1 MDRSDLGTRMK
12 RYEVASRTYLT
23 RRMPVIMRIDGRAFH
38 SFTRGFQRPF
48 DPVLRAAM
56 KNTML
61 LLCKEIQGCVL
72 GYTQSDEITLVLV
85 DYQTLTSDAWFDY
98 EVQKICSIGAS
109 AATVFFLKNF
119 KAAYDEWFS
128 LYGDCSP
135 ADRIMTYERAMEKMP
150 MFDCRAFNVPKED
163 VCNNLIW
170 RQQDA
175 TRNSIQS
182 VGQAFFSHKELQGKS
197 CKDIQDM
204 LFKQKEI
211 NWNDYATEYKRGCC
225 CIKNADGSWVID
237 EEIPIFSQDRAYIE
251 SRIYPESTRLDVIRR
266 MPAKE
271 LARMLVSYEDADEPR
286 YHSPGGAICYDEET
300 AIEDCLEW
308 LEGNDGD
315 IK

>member
-38 SFTRGFQRPF
+38 SFTRGFERPF
-48 DPVLRAAM
+48 DPVLRTAM
-56 KNTML
+56 KGTMFA
-61 LLCKEIQGCVL
+61 LCKEIQGCVL

-98 EVQKICSIGAS
+98 EVQKLCSIGAS
-109 AATVFFLKNF
+109 AATTFFQEHF
-119 KAAYDEWFS
+119 KVTYCLWCS
-128 LYGDCSP
+128 LYGENKP
-135 ADRIMTYERAMEKMP
+135 YEQAIAYQRADGGRAP

-175 TRNSIQS
+175 IRNSIQS
-182 VGQAFFSHKELQGKS
+182 VGRAYFSHKELQGKS

-204 LFKQKEI
+204 LLEQKGI

-225 CIKNADGSWVID
+225 CVKDDDGSWDTD
-237 EEIPIFSQDRAYIE
+237 EEIPVFSQDRDYIE

-286 YHSPGGAICYDEET
+286 YRSPSGAICYDEDT
-300 AIEDCLEW
+300 AIEDCVEW
-308 LEGNDGD
+308 LGGN
-315 IK
+315 